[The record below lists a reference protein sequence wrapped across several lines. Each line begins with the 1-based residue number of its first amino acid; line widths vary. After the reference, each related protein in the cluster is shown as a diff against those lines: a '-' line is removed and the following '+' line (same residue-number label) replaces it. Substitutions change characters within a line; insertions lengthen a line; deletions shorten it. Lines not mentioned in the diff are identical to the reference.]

1 MIWRPILMT
10 DDMAQAAFEGR
21 KTQTRRPIKGRLEN
35 NEDGSWTLWRGH
47 KGETNKRRADAYKS
61 GALVSSRDWLI
72 PLEEWLTELAPWKPG
87 DGLYVRECWG
97 MTAPCDLEFCKAGDV
112 LQGQQDILRY
122 DCTPTVHYRSAGE
135 FDGMY
140 WRPSIHMPKWAAR
153 TWLKNN
159 SIWAE
164 RLHDITEAGAR
175 AEGFKDRAE
184 FLAWWR
190 TAYKDKPW
198 AEENNPWVYVD
209 DFHKT
214 TKPSEL

>member
-10 DDMAQAAFEGR
+10 DSMAQAAFEGR

-35 NEDGSWTLWRGH
+35 NKDGSWTLWRGH

-87 DGLYVRECWG
+87 DGLYVREPALVVA
-97 MTAPCDLEFCKAGDV
+97 TAGGGDHP
-112 LQGQQDILRY
+112 LR
-122 DCTPTVHYRSAGE
+122 VHYE
-135 FDGMY
+135 FVADNSSHSLY
-140 WRPSIHMPKWAAR
+140 WPTRLKPPRVGWRMANGCCKEAAR

-190 TAYKDKPW
+190 TAYKGKPW